1 MNEDLISHVI
11 QSDLLI
17 PHLEV
22 IEPQKE
28 HKSLPGLV
36 FFNVFFGC
44 SPSTEITPTSR
55 PGQIF
60 MNFLDKEAITHC

>member
-22 IEPQKE
+22 QIIAR
-28 HKSLPGLV
+28 LG
-36 FFNVFFGC
+36 FFQCVFFGC
-44 SPSTEITPTSR
+44 SQSTEITPTSR
-55 PGQIF
+55 PAFFSKMKG
-60 MNFLDKEAITHC
+60 L